1 MNVRRESIIHLPSK
15 VSKNYFSLS
24 ILIWEI
30 TKSHLICI
38 SKLKLCSLHDI
49 FQFGSWLR
57 PMNCYFDHCHFKI
70 YFMKCNWKSNFQN
83 YNIPMW
89 CDVMMICIWDTN
101 DVKWVAEWGVY
112 IVLIAFQN
120 RSSTH
125 YIRPLKSRVWHEVAI
140 YFIKLKKKKHNKNVS
155 FYWSSINLHII
166 EH

>member
-1 MNVRRESIIHLPSK
+1 MNVRRESLIHLPSK
-15 VSKNYFSLS
+15 VSKNYFYYSLS

-49 FQFGSWLR
+49 FQFGSLIKTHELLFWSLSLQDLFHE
-57 PMNCYFDHCHFKI
+57 MQLEIKFSKLQYT
-70 YFMKCNWKSNFQN
+70 YV
-83 YNIPMW
+83 MW

-140 YFIKLKKKKHNKNVS
+140 YFIKLKKKN
-155 FYWSSINLHII
+155 II
-166 EH
+166 KMSHFIDRV

>member
-1 MNVRRESIIHLPSK
+1 M
-15 VSKNYFSLS
+15 
-24 ILIWEI
+24 
-30 TKSHLICI
+30 I
-38 SKLKLCSLHDI
+38 SFNLVV
-49 FQFGSWLR
+49 WLR

-83 YNIPMW
+83 YSIPMW

-125 YIRPLKSRVWHEVAI
+125 YIQPLKSRVWHEVAI
-140 YFIKLKKKKHNKNVS
+140 YFIKLKKKSLILLIEYKFTYNRTLKKNYVI
-155 FYWSSINLHII
+155 FFFCF
-166 EH
+166 